1 MDQLKKS
8 LSPLLLWGIGVG
20 NVISGMYFGWNLGL
34 EKGGTL
40 GMGLATLVIILMY
53 ICFSYSYAELACAIP
68 KAGGGFD
75 FTIRAFG
82 KNLGFAAGISQ
93 VILYLF
99 GPPAI
104 ALGVATNLHLA
115 FSQFPVIHSAVVI
128 YIVFTIINIIGVKT
142 AASFEIVV
150 TIIAVIGLLVF
161 ACVAMHFFKLEN
173 LSIKQSINGASGVVG
188 AIPFAIWFFL
198 GIEGLANV
206 AEESANP
213 AKDLSRGF
221 SYSIITLIILCIITF
236 VFSIGVGG
244 WEKIVFNGKN
254 EISDSPLPLALQL
267 IYGNTHWLYYFILYV
282 SILGLVASFHGGLLA
297 GGRATF
303 ELSRIGFAPKWLS
316 QINHQFKTP
325 ANALI
330 INSLIGIIIILSGKT
345 GQIITLAVFG
355 LLTLYI
361 LSMASLL
368 QLRKTEPNLAR
379 PFKVQIY
386 PLMPVFALIICIFC
400 LFAMVVSNVW
410 LAVIFM
416 VILAISYILFRFFYT
431 FP

>member
-1 MDQLKKS
+1 MDHLKKS

-34 EKGGTL
+34 EKGGTF
-40 GMGLATLVIILMY
+40 GMGIATLIIILMY

-82 KNLGFAAGISQ
+82 KRVGFIAGISQ

-115 FSQFPVIHSAVVI
+115 FPQFPVIHSAIVV
-128 YIVFTIINIIGVKT
+128 YIIFTSINIIGVKT
-142 AASFEIVV
+142 AASFEIVI

-161 ACVAMHFFKLEN
+161 AFVAMHFFKFEN
-173 LSIKQSINGASGVVG
+173 ILIKPSINGASGIVG
-188 AIPFAIWFFL
+188 SIPFAIWFFL

-221 SYSIITLIILCIITF
+221 SYSIITLIFLCVITF
-236 VFSIGVGG
+236 IASIGVGG
-244 WEKIVFNGKN
+244 WEKIVFNNQN
-254 EISDSPLPLALQL
+254 EVSDSPLPLALQM
-267 IYGNTHWLYYFILYV
+267 IYSNTHWLYYFILYV

-303 ELSRIGFAPKWLS
+303 ELSRIGFAPKILS
-316 QINHQFKTP
+316 QINHKFKTP
-325 ANALI
+325 TNALI
-330 INSLIGIIIILSGKT
+330 INSLIGVIIIISGKT

-368 QLRKTEPNLAR
+368 QLRKTEPNLSR

-386 PLMPVFALIICIFC
+386 PLMPVLALIICAFC
-400 LFAMVVSNVW
+400 FFAMVVSNVL
-410 LAVIFM
+410 LAGIFIA
-416 VILAISYILFRFFYT
+416 ILVFSYVLFRFF
-431 FP
+431 FRFQ

>member
-1 MDQLKKS
+1 MDHLKKS

-34 EKGGTL
+34 EKGGTI
-40 GMGLATLVIILMY
+40 GMGIATLLIIIMY

-75 FTIRAFG
+75 FTVRAFG
-82 KNLGFAAGISQ
+82 KKIGFIAGISQ

-115 FSQFPVIHSAVVI
+115 FPQFPVMHSTIAV
-128 YIVFTIINIIGVKT
+128 YIIFTSINIIGVKT
-142 AASFEIVV
+142 AASFEIVI

-161 ACVAMHFFKLEN
+161 AFVAMHFFKLEN
-173 LSIKQSINGASGVVG
+173 LSIKPSINGVHGIVG
-188 AIPFAIWFFL
+188 ALPFAIWFFL

-206 AEESANP
+206 AEESSNP
-213 AKDLSRGF
+213 AKDLSKGF
-221 SYSIITLIILCIITF
+221 NYSIITLIFLCIVTF
-236 VFSIGVGG
+236 IFSIGVGG
-244 WEKIVFNGKN
+244 WEKIVFNSQN
-254 EISDSPLPLALQL
+254 EVSDSPLPLALQL

-303 ELSRIGFAPKWLS
+303 EMSRIGFGPKVFS
-316 QINHQFKTP
+316 QISHKFKTP
-325 ANALI
+325 SNALI
-330 INSLIGIIIILSGKT
+330 LNSIIGIIIIISGKT

-368 QLRKTEPNLAR
+368 QLRKKEPTLPR
-379 PFKVQIY
+379 PFKVQFY
-386 PLMPVFALIICIFC
+386 PLMPILALIICLFC
-400 LFAMVVSNVW
+400 FFAMIISNVL
-410 LAVIFM
+410 LAGIFIA
-416 VILAISYILFRFFYT
+416 ILVISYVLFRMFYK
-431 FP
+431 FQ